1 MTSLYIVLYLFT
13 SELNAA
19 PRALQM
25 DFDCKLTVLFFLEI
39 EASFA
44 IDVELPLNLDFK
56 EELEIFGTTSSITV
70 IATLDTENIE
80 NTELRVFN
88 LDVAN
93 GFFTL
98 EGSFIN
104 GVLSGTVKVPALQS
118 EGSLFI
124 SADDRSAALNG
135 TMSIFGGIIKPYI
148 NMILYWD
155 LSYFYMSMGN
165 IPLGGVVKLNDVV
178 LEVDA
183 SEDFVLRFKS
193 SLTCLFFVEIDTV
206 SC

>member
-1 MTSLYIVLYLFT
+1 MTFLYIVLYLFT

-44 IDVELPLNLDFK
+44 IDVELPLNLNFK

-118 EGSLFI
+118 EGSLYI
-124 SADDRSAALNG
+124 VADDRSAALNG

-206 SC
+206 S